1 MKIVKKN
8 CLFIALLASIL
19 SISTSLSTAGKGGLL
34 YAKTSAAKSSSV
46 KSNSA
51 QQQVAPSEELF
62 MKKLGDKVQAQL
74 NANRPQNLKSATQAV
89 LLIKMNATGAVE
101 EVKIDTSS
109 GISEVDQAALM
120 AVKKAAP
127 FGKIPTKFKDGLALK
142 YTFNFGPSKPEPL
155 SVDEKADSDAYM
167 RKVREKI
174 SNSWR
179 SPDVKTKCKTT
190 IYFLIEAT
198 GKIKTASLK
207 KTSGIKA
214 VDEAALAAI
223 KRAGPFEPLPAA
235 WKNGYGVE
243 YTLAAGP
250 KSDIEHYKFN
260 DVSLPDGDYQISRSG
275 AKLHPLEYNKKIEN
289 QLQNKRWAAEDKL
302 KSLQTKLE
310 SASTPQMKSELLVEM
325 GRTSLSL
332 HKFEQAILSFSE
344 ACKTESEIDSSS
356 VKYALVLKELAEAQ
370 RQNNELDNACQSY
383 QKSIEILKSKSTESD
398 TNSKELKDCMT
409 GYAKTLYKQNK
420 IKEGD
425 AIYAEIKAL
434 K

>member
-1 MKIVKKN
+1 M
-8 CLFIALLASIL
+8 ASIL
-19 SISTSLSTAGKGGLL
+19 SASTTLHTVGNGALL
-34 YAKTSAAKSSSV
+34 YAKTPAAKTSTV
-46 KSNSA
+46 KSGSVE
-51 QQQVAPSEELF
+51 QQTAPSEEQF

-74 NANRPQNLKSATQAV
+74 NANRPQNLKSATKAV
-89 LLIKMNATGAVE
+89 LLIKMNATGVVE

-109 GISEVDQAALM
+109 GVPEVDQAALL

-127 FGKIPTKFKDGLALK
+127 FGKIPTKFADGLALK
-142 YTFNFGPSKPEPL
+142 YTFNFGPSKPEAL
-155 SVDEKADSDAYM
+155 TVDEKADSDAYM

-179 SPDVKTKCKTT
+179 SPDVKTKCKAT
-190 IYFLIEAT
+190 IYFLIEAS

-223 KRAGPFEPLPAA
+223 KRAGPFDPLPAA

-289 QLQNKRWAAEDKL
+289 QLQDKRWAAEDKL
-302 KSLQTKLE
+302 KALQAQLE
-310 SASTPQMKSELLVEM
+310 SSSTSQAKSDLLVEM

-332 HKFEQAILSFSE
+332 HKFEQAILSFTE
-344 ACKTESEIDSSS
+344 AGKIESEIDASS
-356 VKYALVLKELAEAQ
+356 VKYSLVLKELAEAQ
-370 RQNNELDNACQSY
+370 RQNNELDKASESY
-383 QKSIEILKSKSTESD
+383 QKCIEILKSKSTESD
-398 TNSKELKDCMT
+398 TNLKELKDCMT

-420 IKEGD
+420 VKEGD
-425 AIYAEIKAL
+425 AVYAEIKSL